1 MDKKTAIYIFLII
14 GCMSLLLSSCNDDD
28 SEPESNVY
36 SAICYVDS
44 IGQEKTIEG
53 IIGKSKLDA
62 PQIQVKD
69 NSVLTITTKADGLHY
84 IIPKQVGYSQ
94 IQLNSN
100 GNEYIIVFIASAEG
114 CERWQITDV
123 ESNVICSNDVKESI
137 INDIEKRNLFSQM
150 KSGDELRFGTD
161 PRHVEIWYNKY
172 LGETNDDNPKSLT
185 FSYEQDAPH
194 YLFQD
199 EKNTGVTQ
207 RMSFTLTSKVQTHGD
222 YFNKE
227 GVFRYDPT
235 LIYQRLYG
243 EDKVQQVVVEYKVK
257 NIINFL

>member
-1 MDKKTAIYIFLII
+1 M
-14 GCMSLLLSSCNDDD
+14 
-28 SEPESNVY
+28 
-36 SAICYVDS
+36 
-44 IGQEKTIEG
+44 
-53 IIGKSKLDA
+53 
-62 PQIQVKD
+62 
-69 NSVLTITTKADGLHY
+69 TITTKADGLHY

-100 GNEYIIVFIASAEG
+100 GNEYIIAFIASAEG
-114 CERWQITDV
+114 CDRWQITDV

-137 INDIEKRNLFSQM
+137 LNDLEKRNLFSQM

-172 LGETNDDNPKSLT
+172 LGETNDDTPKSLT
-185 FSYEQDAPH
+185 FS
-194 YLFQD
+194 
-199 EKNTGVTQ
+199 
-207 RMSFTLTSKVQTHGD
+207 HGD